1 MKPSVLKQLVP
12 LLFAVFVSMLGVG
25 IISPILPVYAEMMG
39 AGGFAI
45 GIIFGLFSLSRSIVM
60 PVYGRI
66 SDLKGRKIF
75 IIIGLSAYCVL
86 SFAYVAADTIFALA
100 VVRLLHGL
108 ASAATIPIVMAY
120 VGDISPEGQEG
131 RLMGIYTTVLLLG
144 FGSGPVIGGVVKDAL
159 GMNEAFYIMGGLV
172 FVGLLMVI
180 FMVSEPDGK
189 GKVSEKYPYREIFE
203 NKRIRALF
211 VFRLANSVG
220 RSAIFAFLPIFG
232 HNLLSLSG
240 TSIGILLSAVV
251 IVASL
256 FQVPSGILADRISRV
271 GLVTAGGILNA
282 LCLTAIGFCKSFG
295 SLAVVVGFIGL
306 SGAIA
311 LPALT
316 ALAVGEGRNIGMGS
330 VMGVFNFA
338 MSIGQ
343 SFGPFVAGYMMSVS
357 GIRAPFYFAG
367 IVAIM
372 GTGYFLSG
380 MVAANK
386 EVIRDGR

>member
-1 MKPSVLKQLVP
+1 MNPAVLKQLVP

-45 GIIFGLFSLSRSIVM
+45 GIIFGLFSISRAIVM

-66 SDLKGRKIF
+66 SDLKGRKVF
-75 IIIGLSAYCVL
+75 IILGLTTYCIL
-86 SFAYVAADTIFALA
+86 SFAYVAADTVAGLAL
-100 VVRLLHGL
+100 VRLFHGL

-120 VGDISPEGQEG
+120 VGDISPRGEEG
-131 RLMGIYTTVLLLG
+131 RFMGLYTTVLLMG
-144 FGSGPVIGGVVKDAL
+144 FGSGPIIGGIVKDVL
-159 GMNEAFYIMGGLV
+159 GINEAFYIMGGLV
-172 FVGLLMVI
+172 FIGLLMVI
-180 FMVSEPDGK
+180 FMVSEPEGK
-189 GKVSEKYPYREIFE
+189 GKVTEKYPFREILE
-203 NKRIRALF
+203 NRRIRALF
-211 VFRLANSVG
+211 VFRVANAVG

-240 TSIGILLSAVV
+240 TAIGFLLSAVV

-256 FQVPSGILADRISRV
+256 FQVPSGIVADRVPRV
-271 GLVTAGGILNA
+271 NMVVAGGILNA
-282 LCLTAIGFCKSFG
+282 VSLAAVGFCRSF
-295 SLAVVVGFIGL
+295 SAIVVVVVLLGL

-316 ALAVGEGRNIGMGS
+316 ALAVNEGREIGMGS
-330 VMGVFNFA
+330 VMGIFNFA

-343 SFGPFVAGYMMSVS
+343 SFGPIAAGYIMSTS

-367 IVAIM
+367 SVAIL
-372 GTGYFLSG
+372 GTGYFLFG
-380 MVAANK
+380 MVSADK
-386 EVIRDGR
+386 EVMDDGR

>member
-1 MKPSVLKQLVP
+1 MNSSILKQLVP

-75 IIIGLSAYCVL
+75 IIVGLSAYCVL

-100 VVRLLHGL
+100 LVRLFHGL

-120 VGDISPEGQEG
+120 VGDLSPEGEEG
-131 RLMGIYTTVLLLG
+131 RLMGLYTTVLLLG
-144 FGSGPVIGGVVKDAL
+144 FGSGPVIGGIVKDAL
-159 GMNEAFYIMGGLV
+159 GMNAAFYIMGLLV
-172 FVGLLMVI
+172 FIGLLLVV
-180 FMVSEPDGK
+180 FFVDEPEGR
-189 GKVSEKYPYREIFE
+189 GKVSEKYPFREIMD
-203 NKRIRALF
+203 NKMIRALF
-211 VFRLANSVG
+211 IFRLANSVG

-256 FQVPSGILADRISRV
+256 FQVPSGILADRISRI
-271 GLVTAGGILNA
+271 GLVVTGGILNA
-282 LCLTAIGFCKSFG
+282 LCLMAIGFCKSFA
-295 SLAVVVGFIGL
+295 SLAVVVAFIGL

-316 ALAVGEGRNIGMGS
+316 ALAVGEGRTIGMGS
-330 VMGVFNFA
+330 VMGIFNFA
-338 MSIGQ
+338 MSLGQ
-343 SFGPFVAGYMMSVS
+343 SFGPFAAGYMMSVS
-357 GIRAPFYFAG
+357 GVRAPFYFAG
-367 IVAIM
+367 AVAM
-372 GTGYFLSG
+372 LGTGYFLAG
-380 MVAANK
+380 MVTAKK
-386 EVIRDGR
+386 EAVQDGR